1 MDVGGTQDFVH
12 LVWSPFL
19 GQGSETGFAFI
30 FRPGR
35 LIGVAKP
42 TNVTVVLSED
52 IRGASI
58 DASVKGGF
66 HLLHL
71 DTENLPGKDSETMA
85 LDRFTIVSMDPKP
98 MRRKFA
104 FLGRRLKE
112 TYLTGPAKPPAPE
125 LEDPEKVRQVLAQKG
140 VEIDH
145 DLLVGM
151 TPLVWRNPG
160 EAQRAFAELGI
171 DLEHGLLSGSEKV
184 VFLKGI
190 REGVGFP
197 DVVRSLMALHPP
209 GTIDDLEAAKVFEV
223 SSDEVERIE
232 VVAPTS
238 SAPGRIA
245 IHTARGVE
253 AINVTQPPIPSEDPL
268 PALLPRLE
276 EFAPGRVLSQG

>member
-1 MDVGGTQDFVH
+1 M
-12 LVWSPFL
+12 
-19 GQGSETGFAFI
+19 
-30 FRPGR
+30 
-35 LIGVAKP
+35 
-42 TNVTVVLSED
+42 
-52 IRGASI
+52 
-58 DASVKGGF
+58 
-66 HLLHL
+66 
-71 DTENLPGKDSETMA
+71 
-85 LDRFTIVSMDPKP
+85 
-98 MRRKFA
+98 
-104 FLGRRLKE
+104 
-112 TYLTGPAKPPAPE
+112 
-125 LEDPEKVRQVLAQKG
+125 
-140 VEIDH
+140 
-145 DLLVGM
+145 
-151 TPLVWRNPG
+151 
-160 EAQRAFAELGI
+160 
-171 DLEHGLLSGSEKV
+171 

-276 EFAPGRVLSQG
+276 EFAPGRVVRQG